1 LNVSHSLPPATN
13 RDRLLN
19 ILLIEDDEVD
29 VLNVKRAFRKNQIQ
43 HSIYTASNGLEALD
57 MLRGTGGQ
65 PPSLPVTRRLILLDI
80 NMPKMNGL
88 EFLQVLRTDS
98 QLQMIPV
105 VVLTTSNQEQD
116 RLQAYQLQVAGYLL
130 KPITFAAFSHLI
142 TTFNHYWSAC
152 ELP

>member
-1 LNVSHSLPPATN
+1 MELNRP
-13 RDRLLN
+13 LN
-19 ILLIEDDEVD
+19 ILLVEDDEVD

-65 PPSLPVTRRLILLDI
+65 ATLLPSGRRLILLDI

-88 EFLQVLRTDS
+88 EFLQVLRADP

-105 VVLTTSNQEQD
+105 VVLTTSNQDQD
-116 RLQAYQLQVAGYLL
+116 RLQAYRLNVAGYLL
-130 KPITFAAFSHLI
+130 KPITFTAFSHLI
-142 TTFNHYWSAC
+142 IAFNHYWSAC